1 MIVVTV
7 SLAMLAGMGM
17 HGLMYTLISPIGFPL
32 RCLGSGILLCKF
44 VQEYYGDAW
53 VPVS

>member
-7 SLAMLAGMGM
+7 SLATPAGMRM

-32 RCLGSGILLCKF
+32 RCLGSRILLCKF
-44 VQEYYGDAW
+44 TEEYYEDAG
-53 VPVS
+53 VPVC